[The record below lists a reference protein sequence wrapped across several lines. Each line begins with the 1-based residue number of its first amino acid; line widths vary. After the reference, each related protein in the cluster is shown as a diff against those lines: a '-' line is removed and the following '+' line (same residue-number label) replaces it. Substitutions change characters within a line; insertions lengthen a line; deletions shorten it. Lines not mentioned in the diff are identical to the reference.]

1 MKHIFYDWYGFNQ
14 SLFVSINYITNHG
27 FLQKLFMIISKLFNV
42 FAFLLYYVL
51 LLLFIFFKLRNDK
64 FSKESYDRY
73 FEILL
78 KIGLTYVA
86 IILAYTV
93 MKFGINLP
101 RPYCIMENFISIQN
115 FAHERCLSSFPS
127 AHTAMAVFMYYISFQ
142 YLSKGGKLLGA
153 IVVVLVGASR
163 ISLAMH
169 FPADVLYSIIIC
181 LFICQFMQYV
191 LNTNVLRNYITLPIR
206 DYFYAI
212 LINLFNLKN

>member
-14 SLFVSINYITNHG
+14 SLFVSVNYITNLG
-27 FLQKLFMIISKLFNV
+27 FLQKLFIIISKLFNI
-42 FAFLLYYVL
+42 FAFLLYYLL

-64 FSKESYDRY
+64 FSKDSYDRY

-78 KIGLTYVA
+78 KIGLTYTV
-86 IILAYTV
+86 IILAYSA

-115 FAHERCLSSFPS
+115 FANVRCLSSFPS

-142 YLSKGGKLLGA
+142 HLSKGGKLLGA
-153 IVVVLVGASR
+153 IVIALVGASR

-169 FPADVLYSIIIC
+169 FPADVLYSIVIC
-181 LFICQFMQYV
+181 LFICWFVQYM
-191 LNTNVLRNYITLPIR
+191 LNTNGLRNYIMLPIR
-206 DYFYAI
+206 DYAYAR
-212 LINLFNLKN
+212 LIHLFNLR